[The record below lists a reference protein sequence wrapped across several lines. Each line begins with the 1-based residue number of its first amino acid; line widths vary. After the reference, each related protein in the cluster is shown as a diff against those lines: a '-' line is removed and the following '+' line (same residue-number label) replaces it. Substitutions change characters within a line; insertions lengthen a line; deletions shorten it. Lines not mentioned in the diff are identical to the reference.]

1 MLKKAE
7 QDVLDNIAA
16 RDKATASPYYN
27 GSRPISSPTVVSDA
41 NIRESVIPDLKSKA
55 AKILD
60 PRIISTP
67 GSTLVVDP
75 NTPGYSKSAVDR
87 YLAQNGTAGAYE
99 DIYRGMSSEE
109 DTNNDIS
116 TDPNYR
122 ASIDILDQAKSLNDS
137 VYNSTIDSIKARYK
151 TLSDKLVASQ
161 DSQTGAIQSALTLG
175 GTNRYAP
182 VSASGIM
189 SAKNKYDIESLAA
202 LQAEETSLVNQAQAA
217 REAKDYQ
224 LLEERLRLVEDKRKE
239 KNALATKVNE
249 QLIAQNKVIREKE
262 IQSSRDSAIA
272 SLLSQ
277 GITDPSQMLNYL
289 NFDEAGNQTGDFT
302 ADEIAKT
309 LKAISPG
316 DDLSKLSGTTRDFFI
331 LKGTGQLPS
340 NISSLPE
347 DQQMM
352 AYLSMQK
359 KSTASTAAGA
369 SKNKITL
376 SEAKSKGLPLSTVGM
391 SEEDIA
397 DSFQDS
403 EPPYW
408 FIEKL
413 NSEKGMTVLPEIA
426 KQTWEAYRSAFV
438 NSPAAKEKTPPAKVI
453 GDVRALR
460 SKGGSEEEIR
470 DFILFSG
477 YNPENPAFNE

>member
-1 MLKKAE
+1 
-7 QDVLDNIAA
+7 
-16 RDKATASPYYN
+16 
-27 GSRPISSPTVVSDA
+27 
-41 NIRESVIPDLKSKA
+41 
-55 AKILD
+55 
-60 PRIISTP
+60 
-67 GSTLVVDP
+67 
-75 NTPGYSKSAVDR
+75 
-87 YLAQNGTAGAYE
+87 
-99 DIYRGMSSEE
+99 
-109 DTNNDIS
+109 
-116 TDPNYR
+116 
-122 ASIDILDQAKSLNDS
+122 
-137 VYNSTIDSIKARYK
+137 
-151 TLSDKLVASQ
+151 
-161 DSQTGAIQSALTLG
+161 
-175 GTNRYAP
+175 
-182 VSASGIM
+182 
-189 SAKNKYDIESLAA
+189 
-202 LQAEETSLVNQAQAA
+202 
-217 REAKDYQ
+217 
-224 LLEERLRLVEDKRKE
+224 
-239 KNALATKVNE
+239 
-249 QLIAQNKVIREKE
+249 
-262 IQSSRDSAIA
+262 
-272 SLLSQ
+272 LLSQ